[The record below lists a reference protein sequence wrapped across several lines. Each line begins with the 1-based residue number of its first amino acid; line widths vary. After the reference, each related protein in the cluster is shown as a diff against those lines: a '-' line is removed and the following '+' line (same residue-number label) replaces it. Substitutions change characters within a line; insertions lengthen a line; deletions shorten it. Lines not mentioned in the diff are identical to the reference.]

1 VTVNALG
8 QGLDKEA
15 WIRAYGIGSRGIG
28 GGNVQ
33 WPSLKEERL
42 GAQLDLFRLFAQG
55 KWDAFQFVVNF
66 LNTGKTNLN
75 DMVQDVVHQIFNPMT
90 RDLRRYIIQ
99 NWDAPK
105 AIAPASDRVVQFD
118 HNSAVYKDAIAS
130 LNRVRDAVAE
140 SNEYSDLEDKAQR
153 LYELDASNTLLKAGR
168 ARVEVLQALT
178 MKCLR
183 YLADKFVEG
192 IVSVVIGTA
201 IIALVTL
208 MGLQLPH

>member
-1 VTVNALG
+1 
-8 QGLDKEA
+8 
-15 WIRAYGIGSRGIG
+15 
-28 GGNVQ
+28 
-33 WPSLKEERL
+33 
-42 GAQLDLFRLFAQG
+42 
-55 KWDAFQFVVNF
+55 
-66 LNTGKTNLN
+66 
-75 DMVQDVVHQIFNPMT
+75 M
-90 RDLRRYIIQ
+90 
-99 NWDAPK
+99 
-105 AIAPASDRVVQFD
+105 VQFD